1 MTRAARAGAA
11 ALAGLMAV
19 AFALTYGLR
28 YGVHNQHTYLLRALR
43 RADPGL
49 FGRDWLV
56 VGTTDYHPTWSVL
69 AGWLA
74 ASGQGPWLFAAGN
87 ALVLAAAALLVFS
100 IARSLAGD
108 RAAAVLAL
116 VLGHAAFDAQHE
128 VVGSVA
134 VSALFTNY
142 LVPANLGSLGLLAA
156 VALHLR
162 GRFLLSGLAAA
173 AGGFFHANY
182 LVLAPP
188 VLLAAH
194 LLAPRAQGW
203 WRSAAASL
211 APSALVLLLRLPELL
226 AVGADPQAAAGRAIF
241 MGVRSPHHYLPF
253 TFLRDF
259 APFYAW
265 QVAGLAALRR
275 WAPPRHDA
283 FLRLRALTVALFV
296 AITAATLLT
305 TVVSVPVVAQ
315 LYVWRLAPLAVLL
328 AQVAGAAWLVREPTW
343 AGLSDRLPR
352 LPGLAPLGAGACGAV
367 LFAIG
372 AARGLPGLG
381 AEARALGVSLAAD
394 EKLYGWART
403 TARDALF
410 AVPPDAHAFRLA
422 AERAIV
428 VDWKSTPVRPGEVLE
443 WYRRLLLVAGR
454 PAVATLDDAAN
465 GYRTMGPKR
474 IARLRAELGVDFVV
488 LRQPFPRTR
497 LPEYRVAFADRRFIV
512 FDVSAHERSGG
523 LPQPH

>member
-1 MTRAARAGAA
+1 VTRAARLGAA
-11 ALAGLMAV
+11 ASVGLLAFL
-19 AFALTYGLR
+19 FALSYGLR
-28 YGVHNQHTYLLRALR
+28 YGVHNQHTYLLRAVR

-49 FGRDWLV
+49 FARDWLV
-56 VGTTDYHPTWSVL
+56 ARTTDYHPGWSVL
-69 AGWLA
+69 AGWLM
-74 ASGQGPWLFAAGN
+74 ASGHGPWLLAAGN
-87 ALVLAAAALLVFS
+87 ALVLSGAALVVFA
-100 IARSLAGD
+100 IARSLAGA
-108 RAAAVLAL
+108 RSLPVLVLVLAYT
-116 VLGHAAFDAQHE
+116 VFDAQHE

-194 LLAPRAQGW
+194 LLAPRPPGW
-203 WRSAAASL
+203 WRSAGASL
-211 APSALVLLLRLPELL
+211 GPSAVVLLLRLPELL
-226 AVGADPQAAAGRAIF
+226 AMSGDPQAAAGRAVF
-241 MGVRSPHHYLPF
+241 MAVRSPHHYLPF

-259 APFYAW
+259 APFYGW
-265 QVAGLAALRR
+265 QLAGLLALRLST
-275 WAPPRHDA
+275 PPFEA
-283 FLRLRALTVALFV
+283 AVLRLRALLSALFV
-296 AITAATLLT
+296 AITGATLLT
-305 TVVSVPVVAQ
+305 TAVEVPFIAQ

-328 AQVAGAAWLVREPTW
+328 AQIAGVCWLVRPATW
-343 AGLSDRLPR
+343 TRVPR
-352 LPGLAPLGAGACGAV
+352 APSTAPVAVGVLGAV

-372 AARGLPGLG
+372 AARGLPGLA
-381 AEARALGVSLAAD
+381 AEARALRVPLADD

-443 WYRRLLLVAGR
+443 WYRRLLLVSGR
-454 PAVATLDDAAN
+454 RAVGSLDAAAN
-465 GYRTMGPKR
+465 GYRTMGPRR
-474 IARLRAELGVDFVV
+474 IARLRSELGVDYVV
-488 LRQPFPRTR
+488 LRQPFPRGR

-512 FDVSAHERSGG
+512 FDVTAHEPPRG
-523 LPQPH
+523 PEQPE

>member
-1 MTRAARAGAA
+1 VTRAARMGAA
-11 ALAGLMAV
+11 GLVGLLAVL
-19 AFALTYGLR
+19 FALSYGLR
-28 YGVHNQHTYLLRALR
+28 YGVHNQHTYLLRAVR
-43 RADPGL
+43 RASPGL
-49 FGRDWLV
+49 FARDWLV
-56 VGTTDYHPTWSVL
+56 ARTTDYHPGWSVL
-69 AGWLA
+69 AGWMM
-74 ASGQGPWLFAAGN
+74 ASGHGPWLLAAGN
-87 ALVLAAAALLVFS
+87 TVVLCAAALVVFA
-100 IARSLAGD
+100 IARSLAGA
-108 RAAAVLAL
+108 RALPVLAL
-116 VLGHAAFDAQHE
+116 VLGYTVFDAQHE

-194 LLAPRAQGW
+194 LLAPRAPGW
-203 WRSAAASL
+203 WRPAAASL
-211 APSALVLLLRLPELL
+211 GPSAVVLLVRLPELL
-226 AVGADPQAAAGRAIF
+226 AMGEDPQAAAGRAVF
-241 MGVRSPHHYLPF
+241 MTVRSPHHYLPF

-265 QVAGLAALRR
+265 QLAGLVALRL
-275 WAPPRHDA
+275 WAPPPEAA
-283 FLRLRALTVALFV
+283 FLRLRALLAALFV
-296 AITAATLLT
+296 AITGATLLT
-305 TVVSVPVVAQ
+305 TAVEVPVVAQ

-328 AQVAGAAWLVREPTW
+328 AQIACACWLVRPATW
-343 AGLSDRLPR
+343 KRVPRAPSIAPVAVGGL
-352 LPGLAPLGAGACGAV
+352 GAV

-372 AARGLPGLG
+372 AARGLPGLD
-381 AEARALGVSLAAD
+381 AEARALGVPLADD

-410 AVPPDAHAFRLA
+410 AVPPDVHAFRLA

-443 WYRRLLLVAGR
+443 WYRRLLLVSGR
-454 PAVATLDDAAN
+454 PSVHHLEDAAN
-465 GYRTMGPKR
+465 GYRTMGPRR
-474 IARLRAELGVDFVV
+474 IARLRSELGVDYVV
-488 LRQPFPRTR
+488 LRQPFPRGR

-512 FDVSAHERSGG
+512 FDVTAHEPPGG
-523 LPQPH
+523 PEQPE

>member
-11 ALAGLMAV
+11 GIVGVLAAC
-19 AFALTYGLR
+19 FALSYGLR
-28 YGVHNQHTYLLRALR
+28 YGVHNQHTYLLRAVR

-49 FGRDWLV
+49 FARDWLV
-56 VGTTDYHPTWSVL
+56 ARTTDYHPTWSVL
-69 AGWLA
+69 AGWLMA
-74 ASGQGPWLFAAGN
+74 TGHGPWLLAAGN
-87 ALVLAAAALLVFS
+87 VLVLCAAALLVLA
-100 IARSLAGD
+100 IARSLAGA
-108 RAAAVLAL
+108 RALPVLVL
-116 VLGHAAFDAQHE
+116 VLGYTLFDAQHE
-128 VVGSVA
+128 VIGSVA

-156 VALHLR
+156 CALHLR
-162 GRFLLSGLAAA
+162 GRFLLAGLAAA
-173 AGGFFHANY
+173 AGGFLHANY

-188 VLLAAH
+188 VLLLAH
-194 LLAPRAQGW
+194 LLAPRAPGW
-203 WRSAAASL
+203 RRSAAASL
-211 APSALVLLLRLPELL
+211 APCAVVLLVRLPELL
-226 AVGADPQAAAGRAIF
+226 AMSADPQAAAGRAVF
-241 MGVRSPHHYLPF
+241 MAVRSPHHYLPL

-265 QVAGLAALRR
+265 QLLGLAALRL
-275 WAPPRHDA
+275 WVPPLETPL
-283 FLRLRALTVALFV
+283 LRLRALMEALFL
-296 AITAATLLT
+296 AITGATLST
-305 TVVSVPVVAQ
+305 TVVSVPFVAQ

-328 AQVAGAAWLVREPTW
+328 AQVACACALVRPETW
-343 AGLSDRLPR
+343 SRLAGRLPR
-352 LPGLAPLGAGACGAV
+352 AGSVAPVAVAAVGAV

-381 AEARALGVSLAAD
+381 AEARALRLPLADD

-403 TARDALF
+403 TAKDALF

-443 WYRRLLLVAGR
+443 WYRRLLLVSGR
-454 PAVATLDDAAN
+454 PAVRTLDDAAN
-465 GYRTMGPKR
+465 GYRTMGPRR
-474 IARLRAELGVDFVV
+474 IARLRSELGVDYVV

-512 FDVSAHERSGG
+512 FDVSIHERPGG
-523 LPQPH
+523 PPQPD